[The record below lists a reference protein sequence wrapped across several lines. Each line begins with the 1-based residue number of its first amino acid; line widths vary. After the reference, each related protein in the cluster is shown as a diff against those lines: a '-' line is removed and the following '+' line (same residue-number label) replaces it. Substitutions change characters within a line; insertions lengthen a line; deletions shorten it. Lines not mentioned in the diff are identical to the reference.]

1 MDRETEGWAHRRMDG
16 QVVRHTDRQT
26 IGQADGWTDMDGCLD
41 GQVVRQTDG
50 HTIGQADGWW
60 MGRPTVKQMHGWTDI
75 QKDGQSDGQGDKCAS
90 RWSDGQ
96 TQMN

>member
-75 QKDGQSDGQGDKCAS
+75 QKDGWIV
-90 RWSDGQ
+90 RWTGR
-96 TQMN
+96 QMRI